1 MPYDFEVSRFVKV
14 DYDTKSMPFRRLG
27 YSGLRVPL
35 FALGGW
41 LTMGG
46 SVTGDPVKEII
57 KTAFENG
64 INFFDLAENYS
75 KGKAEETMGRAIKE
89 LGFRRSDIIIA
100 SKVFFGVR
108 SGPNAG
114 GLSRKHI
121 IEGTQESLSRLQMNY
136 VDIMFAHRPDPDVPM
151 EEVVR
156 AFNYIIEKG
165 WAFYWGTSEWSAEQ
179 IEEAFHIAHTL
190 GLIAPI
196 AEQCQHSML
205 QRERAEKEYANL
217 YKKYGYGITTYS
229 SLHFA
234 QGIPEG
240 SRFSRDK
247 SEKFN
252 AVVKSL
258 GDQTGEEMINRV
270 RALTKIA
277 NEELDAPISAL
288 ALAWVAKNHN
298 TSSIILGASKPE
310 QLAENL
316 KALEVLPKLT
326 DDSIMARIEEILDN
340 HPAPQICSLSSNNQR

>member
-1 MPYDFEVSRFVKV
+1 MPFEV
-14 DYDTKSMPFRRLG
+14 DYDYKPMPSCRLG

-35 FALGGW
+35 FALGSW

-46 SVTGDPVKEII
+46 SVTEII

-75 KGKAEETMGRAIKE
+75 KGKAEETMGHAIEE

-121 IEGTQESLSRLQMNY
+121 IEGTQVESLSRLQMNY
-136 VDIMFAHRPDPDVPM
+136 VDIMFVHRPDPDVPM

-179 IEEAFHIAHTL
+179 IEEAFYIAHTF

-196 AEQCQHSML
+196 AEQCQHSTL
-205 QRERAEKEYANL
+205 QRKRPEKEYINL

-229 SLHFA
+229 SLHF
-234 QGIPEG
+234 GVLTG
-240 SRFSRDK
+240 KYNDVCVLRKNFFRD
-247 SEKFN
+247 FIN
-252 AVVKSL
+252 
-258 GDQTGEEMINRV
+258 QQEEMINKV

-288 ALAWVAKNHN
+288 ALARVAKNRN
-298 TSSIILGASKPE
+298 TSSIIFRASKPE
-310 QLAENL
+310 QSSQKTL
-316 KALEVLPKLT
+316 KLWKCFP
-326 DDSIMARIEEILDN
+326 N
-340 HPAPQICSLSSNNQR
+340 